1 MSQESD
7 SEVMSEAAYTARE
20 RSVLLLACCF
30 AAFMTPLLST
40 MMNLSLISI
49 GEEFGVGSHSQAYV
63 NTAFLLSSVIFMVP
77 MAKLADIMGKRRTFI
92 LGVLII
98 LISSILASFSPAFWF
113 LVACRACIGAGAA
126 MITTTSI
133 SLITDV
139 YPRDRRGG
147 AIGMQT
153 MCVYIGLAAGPPLGG
168 VVNDLWGWHVVFW
181 IVVPLALCSLLVMS
195 MFRHEIAPCRGDR
208 MDMLGAVLYGLS
220 MVFVMGGV
228 INLPESSAVL
238 SILVGLV
245 LLALFI
251 RSQSPDRVRLF
262 NISLFRNRTFTGSCM
277 AAFLAY
283 ASSYSVGFFLALYL
297 LSIGGLTS
305 TEAGVL
311 MLVQPAV
318 QAVGTPL
325 FGRLSDRVA
334 DDRILPTAGIGI
346 VGIGIFS
353 LMTFGMETSL
363 LQLVVTMVI
372 LGFGFSV
379 FSSPNMSVIMS
390 SVPPRETSEASSMVS
405 FMRQT
410 GMMVSMGIAMTFI
423 SVIMGTADNLIP
435 ENYGDFLD
443 VMFWSFLV
451 CLAMCIA
458 GMAASYLRDPNRTS
472 DDE

>member
-1 MSQESD
+1 MNGSD
-7 SEVMSEAAYTARE
+7 DAVYTVRE

-30 AAFMTPLLST
+30 AAFLTPLLST

-49 GEEFGVGSHSQAYV
+49 GEEFGVGSHAQAYV

-77 MAKLADIMGKRRTFI
+77 MAKLADIIGKRRTFI
-92 LGVLII
+92 IGVLII
-98 LISSILASFSPAFWF
+98 LVSSVLASFSPAFWF

-139 YPRDRRGG
+139 YPRNMRGG

-168 VVNDLWGWHVVFW
+168 IVNDLCGWHTVFW

-195 MFRHEIAPCRGDR
+195 SFRHEIYPCRGER

-228 INLPESSAVL
+228 INLPELWAVL
-238 SILVGLV
+238 SMLVGTV

-262 NISLFRNRTFTGSCM
+262 NMSLFRNRTFTGSCI

-297 LSIGGLTS
+297 QSIGGLTS
-305 TEAGVL
+305 TEAGIL
-311 MLVQPAV
+311 MLVQPAI
-318 QAVGTPL
+318 QAVGTPV
-325 FGRLSDRVA
+325 FGKVSDRIS
-334 DDRILPTAGIGI
+334 DNRILPTAGIGI
-346 VGIGIFS
+346 VGVGILS
-353 LMTFGMETSL
+353 LMTFGTDTSL
-363 LQLVVTMVI
+363 LQLIATMAV

-390 SVPPRETSEASSMVS
+390 SVPPKETSEASSMVS

-423 SVIMGTADNLIP
+423 SVIMGSADNLVP
-435 ENYGDFLD
+435 ETYGDFLS

-451 CLAMCIA
+451 CLIMCIA
-458 GMAASYLRDPNRTS
+458 GMVTSYLREPS
-472 DDE
+472 DDGE